1 LKISTTEQRSAKS
14 QESDDKLSLLWQQY
28 GRGVMGLLILFLIV
42 HDVFGAHG
50 FLAMRHTQAEIGAVN
65 RNLLKLN
72 AENGRLAEYVHNL
85 KTSPA
90 TIEQLARVGL
100 PLAKPG
106 EIIIKVPEPKWSDP
120 DQTGKP

>member
-1 LKISTTEQRSAKS
+1 LKIPTIEQRSAKL
-14 QESDDKLSLLWQQY
+14 QESGDKFSLFWQQY
-28 GRGVMGLLILFLIV
+28 GRGVLGLLILFLIV
-42 HDVFGAHG
+42 HDVFGTHG

-65 RNLLKLN
+65 SNLLQLN
-72 AENGRLAEYVHNL
+72 AENTRLAEYVHNL
-85 KTSPA
+85 KTNPA
-90 TIEQLARVGL
+90 TIEQLARLGL

>member
-1 LKISTTEQRSAKS
+1 LKISTTRRRTAKP
-14 QESDDKLSLLWQQY
+14 QESDDKLSLFWQHY

-42 HDVFGAHG
+42 HDVFGTHG

-65 RNLLKLN
+65 RDLLKLN
-72 AENGRLAEYVHNL
+72 AENTRLAEYVHNL
-85 KTSPA
+85 KTNPA

-106 EIIIKVPEPKWSDP
+106 EVIIKVSEPKWSDP
-120 DQTGKP
+120 DQSGKP